1 MAPVMLEQAGGGA
14 TGRSGLD
21 TGTDIATGATA
32 TTDLD
37 PKGRNWWRMTSAQGT
52 RSRQQDADRAS
63 RPDDLLQQQQQQQ
76 QQSLHKNKPTHSW
89 RKLVDVASD
98 RSWLSKYQVQ
108 RSDGSIVIPTRRSS
122 RNEHVRRGREK
133 EPRYPFSPNWIP
145 AWNFRP
151 RDDAHTLEGEAGP
164 TREEIEAAKRIL
176 ERFPMAGSQRPVTRS
191 SHNGGQRNAPRQRHS
206 MIQTGEDV
214 TVLQRMSATPPPI
227 VRQRLVIRDDSFEES
242 FSDDDQDIDMNMNTS
257 RNTRRPSADQG
268 RLRGP
273 IKSESSLRDRRLSL
287 QSTETQRRIDHPSLP
302 PLREISFNS
311 ENTNGNGIH
320 SRGSERSPVLDH
332 IRLYE
337 DAPTDNILPLT
348 RPGYHPPDS
357 PEDLNGFRPDSPHDF
372 DNFDGC
378 YIDNFYSEGQ
388 PGLPRGD
395 IPRRKSSFKGTQ
407 KASSK
412 KGSFQERLN
421 SAQTGQRQPNVLR
434 RRRHSDELGDVRRGG
449 STKSKES
456 DGQHSVA
463 TSGSARMPDFFGPN
477 IYQVVLQDPITAH
490 QLLKFSE
497 SRLCGENLEFLQ
509 KVDNY
514 HRLMN
519 ELVDTVSS
527 IQKDYVSDSSP
538 RQVNLQGAVLNR
550 LDGDMRALM
559 SQTLPQMQR
568 MFLGAQKGVE
578 DLIYAGVYPAFV
590 RHQLA
595 LSASRALACDRT
607 RYQGLGDSFTMTDP
621 RLADNPIIFASDGF
635 ASLTGHPL
643 SDIISKNC
651 RVLQGKQTDKQA
663 VARIRAAVREET
675 EVVELVLNY
684 KKNGDP
690 FWNLLY
696 IAPLFDEQGQLA
708 FFIGGQVNCSTTIHS
723 SADVMRV
730 LSMSSDPSET
740 DAKESPAKPGETTA
754 KQPQATPQPPPP
766 RKSSARKVLLKAFGV
781 RTQDENEPS
790 AQAVPAM
797 AVAGMGKKL
806 LSKMEGQDIGTQMR
820 EFYSSYSKYL
830 VVDATFKIRFHSD
843 GILTMLHP
851 ANNVG
856 ELAGTDI
863 FHFLR
868 QNTLTS
874 SSANGNGHGHGAHA
888 GAGATLPSP
897 VAYKGRVRAALRA
910 GSAISIQVRLQ
921 TRRSAAFR
929 GDEMFAAHWTPLK
942 DAKGEVCWV
951 VLCLGAMLGE

>member
-1 MAPVMLEQAGGGA
+1 MAPVMLEQAGGSA
-14 TGRSGLD
+14 TERSGFD

-52 RSRQQDADRAS
+52 RSRQRDADRPS
-63 RPDDLLQQQQQQQ
+63 RPEGLLQQQQQEGE
-76 QQSLHKNKPTHSW
+76 HKNKARHSW
-89 RKLVDVASD
+89 RKCLDVASD

-122 RNEHVRRGREK
+122 RTEHNRKGREK
-133 EPRYPFSPNWIP
+133 EPRYPFSPDWTP

-151 RDDAHTLEGEAGP
+151 RDDAHTLEWEVGP
-164 TREEIEAAKRIL
+164 SREEIEAAKRIL
-176 ERFPMAGSQRPVTRS
+176 ERFPMAGSQQRPVTKS
-191 SHNGGQRNAPRQRHS
+191 SHKGGQHNAPRQRQS
-206 MIQTGEDV
+206 MVQTSEDV
-214 TVLQRMSATPPPI
+214 AVLKRMSATPPPI
-227 VRQRLVIRDDSFEES
+227 VRPRLVIRDDSFEDS
-242 FSDDDQDIDMNMNTS
+242 FSEDDQESS
-257 RNTRRPSADQG
+257 RSIRRPSADQG

-273 IKSESSLRDRRLSL
+273 IKSESSLRDRRLSF
-287 QSTETQRRIDHPSLP
+287 QSTETQRRIEHPSLP

-311 ENTNGNGIH
+311 EDTNGNGV
-320 SRGSERSPVLDH
+320 GSMGGERSPVLDH

-337 DAPTDNILPLT
+337 DAPTDKMLPLT
-348 RPGYHPPDS
+348 RPDYHPPDS
-357 PEDLNGFRPDSPHDF
+357 PQDLNGLRPDSSHNF

-378 YIDNFYSEGQ
+378 YLDNFYSEDQ

-407 KASSK
+407 KTSSK
-412 KGSFQERLN
+412 KSSFQERLN
-421 SAQTGQRQPNVLR
+421 SAQSGQRQPNVLR

-509 KVDNY
+509 KIDHY
-514 HRLMN
+514 HSLMS
-519 ELVDTVSS
+519 ELVDTVTT

-550 LDGDMRALM
+550 LDSDMRTLM
-559 SQTLPQMQR
+559 SQTLPQMKT
-568 MFLGAQKGVE
+568 MFTGAQKGVE

-595 LSASRALACDRT
+595 LSASRALAFDRT

-621 RLADNPIIFASDGF
+621 RQADNPIIFASDGF

-663 VARIRAAVREET
+663 VARVRT
-675 EVVELVLNY
+675 
-684 KKNGDP
+684 
-690 FWNLLY
+690 
-696 IAPLFDEQGQLA
+696 PLFDEQGQLA

-740 DAKESPAKPGETTA
+740 DSKESPAKLGETTA
-754 KQPQATPQPPPP
+754 KQPQSTPQSPPP

-781 RTQDENEPS
+781 RTQDENDLS
-790 AQAVPAM
+790 VQAVPAM
-797 AVAGMGKKL
+797 ANAGMGKKL

-820 EFYSSYSKYL
+820 EFYSSYSKYI
-830 VVDATFKIRFHSD
+830 VVDAAFKIRFHSD
-843 GILTMLHP
+843 GILSMLHP

-863 FHFLR
+863 FRFLR

-874 SSANGNGHGHGAHA
+874 SPTSGNGHSHGVQT
-888 GAGATLPSP
+888 GAGATLPTP

-929 GDEMFAAHWTPLK
+929 GDEIFAAHWTPLK

>member
-1 MAPVMLEQAGGGA
+1 MAPVMLEQAGGSA
-14 TGRSGLD
+14 TERFRFD
-21 TGTDIATGATA
+21 TGSGIATGATA
-32 TTDLD
+32 MTDLV
-37 PKGRNWWRMTSAQGT
+37 PRGHKWWRMTSAQGT
-52 RSRQQDADRAS
+52 RSRQRDADRAS
-63 RPDDLLQQQQQQQ
+63 GLDGLLQQQQQQNKQ
-76 QQSLHKNKPTHSW
+76 QGEHQNKSTQSW
-89 RKLVDVASD
+89 RKCGDVASE
-98 RSWLSKYQVQ
+98 RSCLSKYQVQ
-108 RSDGSIVIPTRRSS
+108 RSDGSIVIPVRRSS
-122 RNEHVRRGREK
+122 RSRLARKDREK
-133 EPRYPFSPNWIP
+133 EPRYPFSPNWTP
-145 AWNFRP
+145 AWNSRP
-151 RDDAHTLEGEAGP
+151 RDDAFTLEGEVGP
-164 TREEIEAAKRIL
+164 SREEIEAAKRIL
-176 ERFPMAGSQRPVTRS
+176 KRFPMAGSQRPMAKS
-191 SHNGGQRNAPRQRHS
+191 SHNGRQHNAPRQRQS
-206 MIQTGEDV
+206 LVITNEDV
-214 TVLQRMSATPPPI
+214 TVLKRMSATPPPI
-227 VRQRLVIRDDSFEES
+227 VRPRLVIRDDSFEDS
-242 FSDDDQDIDMNMNTS
+242 FSEDEEDEGMA
-257 RNTRRPSADQG
+257 RNIRRPSADQG

-302 PLREISFNS
+302 PLRELSFNGEDAS
-311 ENTNGNGIH
+311 ENGMESLGA
-320 SRGSERSPVLDH
+320 ERSPVLDH

-337 DAPTDNILPLT
+337 DAPTDNVLPLT
-348 RPGYHPPDS
+348 RPGHHHQQDS
-357 PEDLNGFRPDSPHDF
+357 PKDLHGFRPDSPHNF

-378 YIDNFYSEGQ
+378 YVDNFYSEDH
-388 PGLPRGD
+388 LPRGE

-407 KASSK
+407 KVGNK

-421 SAQTGQRQPNVLR
+421 SAQSGQRQPNVLR
-434 RRRHSDELGDVRRGG
+434 RRRHSDDMGDVRRGG

-456 DGQHSVA
+456 DGQQSVA

-509 KVDNY
+509 KVDQY

-519 ELVDTVSS
+519 ELADTVTS
-527 IQKDYVSDSSP
+527 IQKDFVSESSP
-538 RQVNLQGAVLNR
+538 RQVNLQGAILNR
-550 LDGDMRALM
+550 LDGDMRTLI
-559 SQTLPQMQR
+559 SQTLPQMKT
-568 MFLGAQKGVE
+568 MFTGAQKGVE
-578 DLIYAGVYPAFV
+578 DLIYADVYPAFV

-595 LSASRALACDRT
+595 LSASRALAHDRT

-621 RLADNPIIFASDGF
+621 RQADNPILFASDGF

-643 SDIISKNC
+643 SHIISKNC
-651 RVLQGKQTDKQA
+651 RVLQGKQTDKKA
-663 VARIRAAVREET
+663 VGRIRTAIREET

-696 IAPLFDEQGQLA
+696 ISPLFDEQGQLA

-740 DAKESPAKPGETTA
+740 DSKESPAKLGEATA
-754 KQPQATPQPPPP
+754 KQAQATAQSPPP

-781 RTQDENEPS
+781 RTQDENDS
-790 AQAVPAM
+790 SVQAVPAM
-797 AVAGMGKKL
+797 ADAGMGKKL

-820 EFYSSYSKYL
+820 EFYSAYSKYI
-830 VVDATFKIRFHSD
+830 VVDATFKIRFHSG
-843 GILTMLHP
+843 GILSMLHP

-863 FHFLR
+863 FRFLR

-874 SSANGNGHGHGAHA
+874 SPVNGNGNGNGVHT
-888 GAGATLPSP
+888 GAGATLPAP

-929 GDEMFAAHWTPLK
+929 GDEIFAAHWTPLK

>member
-1 MAPVMLEQAGGGA
+1 
-14 TGRSGLD
+14 
-21 TGTDIATGATA
+21 
-32 TTDLD
+32 
-37 PKGRNWWRMTSAQGT
+37 
-52 RSRQQDADRAS
+52 
-63 RPDDLLQQQQQQQ
+63 
-76 QQSLHKNKPTHSW
+76 
-89 RKLVDVASD
+89 
-98 RSWLSKYQVQ
+98 
-108 RSDGSIVIPTRRSS
+108 
-122 RNEHVRRGREK
+122 
-133 EPRYPFSPNWIP
+133 
-145 AWNFRP
+145 
-151 RDDAHTLEGEAGP
+151 
-164 TREEIEAAKRIL
+164 
-176 ERFPMAGSQRPVTRS
+176 
-191 SHNGGQRNAPRQRHS
+191 
-206 MIQTGEDV
+206 
-214 TVLQRMSATPPPI
+214 
-227 VRQRLVIRDDSFEES
+227 
-242 FSDDDQDIDMNMNTS
+242 
-257 RNTRRPSADQG
+257 
-268 RLRGP
+268 
-273 IKSESSLRDRRLSL
+273 
-287 QSTETQRRIDHPSLP
+287 
-302 PLREISFNS
+302 
-311 ENTNGNGIH
+311 
-320 SRGSERSPVLDH
+320 
-332 IRLYE
+332 
-337 DAPTDNILPLT
+337 
-348 RPGYHPPDS
+348 
-357 PEDLNGFRPDSPHDF
+357 
-372 DNFDGC
+372 
-378 YIDNFYSEGQ
+378 
-388 PGLPRGD
+388 
-395 IPRRKSSFKGTQ
+395 
-407 KASSK
+407 
-412 KGSFQERLN
+412 
-421 SAQTGQRQPNVLR
+421 
-434 RRRHSDELGDVRRGG
+434 
-449 STKSKES
+449 
-456 DGQHSVA
+456 
-463 TSGSARMPDFFGPN
+463 
-477 IYQVVLQDPITAH
+477 
-490 QLLKFSE
+490 
-497 SRLCGENLEFLQ
+497 
-509 KVDNY
+509 
-514 HRLMN
+514 MN

-568 MFLGAQKGVE
+568 MFTGAQKGVE

-696 IAPLFDEQGQLA
+696 IGMSNPGLVPHHGGFNSTNIIRLLPNVAPLFDEQGQLA

-820 EFYSSYSKYL
+820 EFYSSYSKVSTSTFFVVSAATLGKTSITNTPYPHYPQYL

-874 SSANGNGHGHGAHA
+874 SSTNGNGHGHGAHT